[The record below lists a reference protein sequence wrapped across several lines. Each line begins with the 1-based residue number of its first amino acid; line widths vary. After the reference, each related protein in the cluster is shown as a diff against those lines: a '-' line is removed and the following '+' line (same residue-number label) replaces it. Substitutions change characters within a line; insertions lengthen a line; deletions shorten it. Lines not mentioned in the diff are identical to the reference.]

1 MPEYNPEAERQY
13 ENEQIA
19 VRAAEDIA
27 WTERAKR
34 LGRILEDK
42 PSRQGL
48 EALLRTITNGSITVA
63 DMVPGMGETAS
74 WAADACKFIARR
86 TGIKLLDTSPDV
98 PEWVA
103 YVSEGLDVAT
113 CGVLPSHAIETGL
126 QFKAD
131 LPRMKIALARLQ
143 KIWDGE
149 NPDAP
154 HVIEA
159 TSVIL
164 DHKDDDANVA

>member
-1 MPEYNPEAERQY
+1 MTESSPEAARQY

-19 VRAAEDIA
+19 VRAAEEIA
-27 WTERAKR
+27 WTERANR
-34 LGRILEDK
+34 LGRIVKDK
-42 PSRQGL
+42 QSRQGL

-63 DMVPGMGETAS
+63 DMVPGMGDAAS

-103 YVSEGLDVAT
+103 YVSEGLDVAS
-113 CGVLPSHAIETGL
+113 CGTFPSHAIETTL
-126 QFKAD
+126 QIKAD

-149 NPDAP
+149 NPDDP
-154 HVIEA
+154 EIIEA

-164 DHKDDDANVA
+164 DRKNDDANVA